1 METFGIIGFTF
12 GIIAFTTA
20 LTNAKKIKELET
32 RINDLENK
40 K

>member
-12 GIIAFTTA
+12 GVIAFTTA
-20 LTNAKKIKELET
+20 VTNTKKVKELEM

-40 K
+40 E